1 MKKAAA
7 VLAIVGLALAV
18 FGWWGIYT
26 AAGMRRYDE
35 MDGLIPFFAGV
46 AGLFLLALAGI
57 VALIAAWRSRRRTDA
72 RHSAAPGRS

>member
-7 VLAIVGLALAV
+7 VLAIIGFALAV

-35 MDGLIPFFAGV
+35 MDGLIPFFGGV
-46 AGLFLLALAGI
+46 AGLFLLGLAGI
-57 VALIAAWRSRRRTDA
+57 VALFAAWRSRRKIHGRRPA
-72 RHSAAPGRS
+72 SPG

>member
-1 MKKAAA
+1 VKNAAA
-7 VLAIVGLALAV
+7 VLAIIGLALVV

-46 AGLFLLALAGI
+46 AGLFLLALAGM
-57 VALIAAWRSRRRTDA
+57 VALFAAWRSRRRTGG
-72 RHSAAPGRS
+72 RHSVSQERS

>member
-7 VLAIVGLALAV
+7 VLALVGLALAV

-46 AGLFLLALAGI
+46 AGLFLLVLAGI
-57 VALIAAWRSRRRTDA
+57 AALFAAWRSRRRT
-72 RHSAAPGRS
+72 GG

>member
-1 MKKAAA
+1 MPVKIAILILA
-7 VLAIVGLALAV
+7 VAGAALAV

-46 AGLFLLALAGI
+46 AGLFLLAVAAI
-57 VALIAAWRSRRRTDA
+57 VALFALWRSRRKPRVA
-72 RHSAAPGRS
+72 

>member
-1 MKKAAA
+1 MTKIAAA
-7 VLAIVGLALAV
+7 LAVIGLALVV

-46 AGLFLLALAGI
+46 AGVGLIVIAGMIALFA
-57 VALIAAWRSRRRTDA
+57 VWRSRRR
-72 RHSAAPGRS
+72 SAVR

>member
-7 VLAIVGLALAV
+7 VLAIIGLALAV

-46 AGLFLLALAGI
+46 AGFILLALGGI
-57 VALIAAWRSRRRTDA
+57 VALLAAWRSRRMTQSRRPA
-72 RHSAAPGRS
+72 SPGGS

>member
-1 MKKAAA
+1 MKIAAL
-7 VLAIVGLALAV
+7 VLAVVGAALVV

-46 AGLFLLALAGI
+46 AGLFLLAVAVI
-57 VALIAAWRSRRRTDA
+57 VALFVLWRSRRKPRVA
-72 RHSAAPGRS
+72 

>member
-1 MKKAAA
+1 MPVKVAIL
-7 VLAIVGLALAV
+7 VLAMAGAALAL

-46 AGLFLLALAGI
+46 AGLFLLAVAAI
-57 VALIAAWRSRRRTDA
+57 VTLFALWRSRRKPRVA
-72 RHSAAPGRS
+72 